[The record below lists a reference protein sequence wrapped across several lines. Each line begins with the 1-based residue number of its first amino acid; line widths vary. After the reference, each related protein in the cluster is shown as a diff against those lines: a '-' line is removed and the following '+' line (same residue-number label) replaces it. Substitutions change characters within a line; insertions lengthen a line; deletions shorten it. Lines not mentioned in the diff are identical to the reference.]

1 MDMERPIVLRR
12 VLKREITPEIRESRE
27 RDMDSVLDAYRENL
41 RSHRANDEEAIET
54 FLFQEC
60 EKMEREYDSLD
71 HGGCAENIYYIP
83 MDWESIAS
91 DMRAEEENNSVSV

>member
-1 MDMERPIVLRR
+1 MDMERPVVLRR

-41 RSHRANDEEAIET
+41 RSHGANDEEAIET
-54 FLFQEC
+54 FLFQER

-71 HGGCAENIYYIP
+71 HGRCSENIYYVL
-83 MDWESIAS
+83 MDWEDIAS
-91 DMRAEEENNSVSV
+91 DMRAEEENNSISM